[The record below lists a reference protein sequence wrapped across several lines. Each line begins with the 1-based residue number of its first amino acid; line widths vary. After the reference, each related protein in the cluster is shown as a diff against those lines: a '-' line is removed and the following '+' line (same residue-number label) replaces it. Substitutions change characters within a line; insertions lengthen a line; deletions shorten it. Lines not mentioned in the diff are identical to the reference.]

1 MDPRYQTLETIYN
14 IVKNDAHPT
23 TYLCSTR
30 DIILRQV
37 SGWTAIEKHLEQLES
52 EKLIVIKKLDRV
64 VVCITTEG
72 IETIQALTRQTTS
85 RPSI

>member
-1 MDPRYQTLETIYN
+1 MAPQYQTLQTIYD
-14 IVKNDAHPT
+14 IVKTDTKPT
-23 TYLCSTR
+23 TYPCSTR

-37 SGWTAIEKHLEQLES
+37 AGWSSIEKHLQLLES

-72 IETIQALTRQTTS
+72 IQTIQALTHRRTFDQA
-85 RPSI
+85 